1 MRGKV
6 EMLQNGETMNPYQ
19 TLGKEPD
26 RAAMQAA
33 QETWDAVAKPLYGLG
48 KLEDILVKIAGIQGT
63 ADVRLTKRAV
73 LVFCADNGVTV
84 QGVTQT
90 DSHVTAVVADNIAE
104 GKASV
109 SRMCAKCGTDVFAV
123 DIGIRDETHSRR
135 LLQRKIA
142 KGTKDFFREPAM
154 SMEEAIRA
162 VDTGIALVKECQEK
176 GYTLLA
182 TGEMGIGNTTTSSA
196 VTAALLGLSAKETVG
211 RGAGLSKDGLHRKQ
225 EVVAGAIERYGLY
238 EKPALEVLASVGGFD
253 IAGMVG
259 AFIGGA
265 VCGVPVVIDGMI
277 SAAAALM
284 AARLCP
290 QAVNCMIASHISR
303 EPSMK
308 AVMNELG
315 LSPVIDG
322 GLALGEG
329 TGAAL
334 LFPMLDMAE
343 SVYRSNET
351 FSKIQIESY
360 RKYEE

>member
-1 MRGKV
+1 
-6 EMLQNGETMNPYQ
+6 MNPYR

-26 RAAMQAA
+26 WTSMQAA

-48 KLEDILVKIAGIQGT
+48 KLEDILVKIAGIQKT
-63 ADVRLTKRAV
+63 ANVRLTKRAV
-73 LVFCADNGVTV
+73 LVFCADNGVTA

-109 SRMCAKCGTDVFAV
+109 SRMCARCGADVLAV
-123 DIGIRDETHSRR
+123 DMGIRDETHSVR

-142 KGTKDFFREPAM
+142 KGTKDFSREPAM
-154 SMEEAIRA
+154 SMEEAVRA

-176 GYTLLA
+176 GYSLLA
-182 TGEMGIGNTTTSSA
+182 AGEMGIGNTTTAGA
-196 VTAALLGLSAKETVG
+196 VTAALLGLSAQETVG
-211 RGAGLSKDGLHRKQ
+211 RGAGLSKDGLRRKQ
-225 EVVAGAIERYGLY
+225 EVVAGAIKRYGLY
-238 EKPALEVLASVGGFD
+238 ERSALEVLASVGGFD
-253 IAGMVG
+253 IAGMAG

-265 VCGVPVVIDGMI
+265 AYGVPVVIDGMI
-277 SAAAALM
+277 SAAAALV

-290 QAVNCMIASHISR
+290 KAVNCMLASHISR
-303 EPSMK
+303 EPAMG
-308 AVMNELG
+308 AVMNALG

-322 GLALGEG
+322 ALALGEG

-343 SVYRSNET
+343 SVYRSKET
-351 FSKIQIESY
+351 FSKIQIERY
-360 RKYEE
+360 QKYEE